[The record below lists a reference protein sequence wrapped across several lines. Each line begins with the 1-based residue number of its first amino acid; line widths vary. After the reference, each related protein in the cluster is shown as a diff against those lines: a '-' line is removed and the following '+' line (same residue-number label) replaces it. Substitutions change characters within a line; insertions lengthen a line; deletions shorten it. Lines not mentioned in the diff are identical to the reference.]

1 MLYNKGNQLTRV
13 VDAHRKSLTVY
24 SVIRRV
30 YNSENPNPP
39 ATPNTT
45 ATGGNTPNA
54 STTTGGDESKTLAT
68 ALTPDPKQPNTEKPD
83 AKTPLTSLPPDVQQY
98 IDDLR
103 QEAEKY
109 RKEKKAAELAA
120 KAAEEATLAK
130 NQEWQK
136 LAESRAQRLA
146 ELEPVSQQ
154 YDEIKTAF
162 ETTLTAKLAAL
173 PEDVRQ
179 ELEPVR
185 TSMKPVEFSKWL
197 DAMIPRFT
205 HKPPNLD
212 AGAGGTSGKR
222 ALAKGDL
229 KPASY

>member
-13 VDAHRKSLTVY
+13 VDAHRKSLTAY
-24 SVIRRV
+24 SVIKRT

-68 ALTPDPKQPNTEKPD
+68 ALTPDPKQSNTEKAGDNPI
-83 AKTPLTSLPPDVQQY
+83 SVYPPEAQEY
-98 IDDLR
+98 IERLR
-103 QEAEKY
+103 AE
-109 RKEKKAAELAA
+109 AA
-120 KAAEEATLAK
+120 KANRELKALKLAAEKAEEEKLESQ
-130 NQEWQK
+130 QEWKK
-136 LAESRAQRLA
+136 LAETRAQRIA
-146 ELEPVSQQ
+146 DLEPVALQL
-154 YDEIKTAF
+154 DEIKAAF
-162 ETTLTAKLAAL
+162 EATLTAKLAAL
-173 PEDVRQ
+173 PEDVRK

-185 TSMKPVEFSKWL
+185 ASMKPVEFSKWL